1 MEFDR
6 QTMSRSQA
14 DVAQYDVGLRQYMLG
29 VYNHM
34 IAALVFTGLVAFGT
48 MTLAVQDGYLTP
60 LGETLYMSPLRWVVM
75 LAPIGMVFLIS
86 ARVSSMSLS
95 TARICFYVFA
105 ALMGLSLSSVF
116 LVFTGESIA
125 RVFFITAA
133 AFAGLSLYG
142 YTTKKDLSGLG
153 TFAIMGVFGVLI
165 ASIVNIFMASTAL
178 QFMISVGGVLVF
190 SILTAYDT
198 QRIKEMYNEIDAS
211 DVAGKKAIMGALTLY
226 LDFINLFMF
235 LLQLFGNRE

>member
-1 MEFDR
+1 MNYDR

-34 IAALVFTGLVAFGT
+34 VAALAFTGLIAFGT
-48 MTLAVQDGYLTP
+48 TMLAVQDGYLTP
-60 LGETLYMSPLRWVVM
+60 LGETLYASPLRWVVM

-86 ARVSSMSLS
+86 ARVTSMSLS
-95 TARICFYVFA
+95 AARISFYVFA

-116 LVFTGESIA
+116 LVYTGESIA

-165 ASIVNIFMASTAL
+165 ASIVNIFLASTAL